1 MAMSDQWT
9 RFQRNLG
16 VWQGSFVTFNQQLVL
31 QQVQPSELTLA
42 LAPSRSSIE
51 LLLLFWP
58 DQQDLPAMPPS
69 GEPVKRICQSFSD
82 LPSEL
87 CFFPTG
93 SFCRGSLFIAPVR
106 QAWTRTY
113 AEFGFLC
120 GDRRHRLVL
129 LWDGAGRMDR
139 IVLIREFRSRSGAL
153 ERPAFELAMLDGD
166 WLLQET
172 RRVSGKTADHS
183 TARQDRFRLGTE
195 SSSGL
200 IALPD
205 GGAIRAPLQ
214 LGESAEL
221 VIEAWWSAG
230 PDRIE
235 RITRRYD
242 QHGSWMAA
250 DHQLLTRA

>member
-16 VWQGSFVTFNQQLVL
+16 VWQGSFVTFDQQLEL
-31 QQVQPSELTLA
+31 KQVQPSELTLN
-42 LAPSRSSIE
+42 LAPSGANIE
-51 LLLLFWP
+51 LSLLFWP
-58 DQQDLPAMPPS
+58 DQKDVPAVPPS

-93 SFCRGSLFIAPVR
+93 SFCRGSLFITPVR
-106 QAWTRTY
+106 QAWTRPY

-139 IVLIREFRSRSGAL
+139 IVLIREFRSRSGAV
-153 ERPAFELAMLDGD
+153 ERPGFDLAMLDGD

-172 RRVSGKTADHS
+172 RRVSGETADHS
-183 TARQDRFRLGTE
+183 TARHDGWRLDAY
-195 SSSGL
+195 SL
-200 IALPD
+200 RDLMPLPD

-214 LGESAEL
+214 LGEEKEL
-221 VIEAWWSAG
+221 VIEAWWSSG

-242 QHGSWMAA
+242 PDGSWLAA

>member
-16 VWQGSFVTFNQQLVL
+16 VWQGSFVTFDQQLAL
-31 QQVQPSELTLA
+31 KQVQPSELTLA
-42 LAPSRSSIE
+42 LAPSGASIE
-51 LLLLFWP
+51 LSLLFWP
-58 DQQDLPAMPPS
+58 DQKDVPAVPPS
-69 GEPVKRICQSFSD
+69 GEPVKRICQSFSH

-106 QAWTRTY
+106 QAWTRPY

-139 IVLIREFRSRSGAL
+139 IVLIREFRACSGAL
-153 ERPAFELAMLDGD
+153 ERPEFDLAMLDGD
-166 WLLQET
+166 WRLQAT
-172 RRVSGKTADHS
+172 RRASGETDDQS
-183 TARQDRFRLGTE
+183 MLRQDGFRLDADSTH
-195 SSSGL
+195 GL

-205 GGAIRAPLQ
+205 GGALRAPLQ
-214 LGESAEL
+214 LGESTEL
-221 VIEAWWSAG
+221 AIEAWWSAG

-242 QHGSWMAA
+242 QAGNWTAA
-250 DHQLLTRA
+250 DHQLLTRE